1 MGCVCNEAPVEQAKE
16 AKEDERFERTPD
28 ARPLLLLELDTGD
41 QWAKAID
48 MNTLFMAIQRYQTAG
63 LNIRLVAGNT
73 GTGMAPILFLIMV
86 SCHKTYYIYR
96 SLQVR
101 RLI

>member
-1 MGCVCNEAPVEQAKE
+1 MSFQSCVGCACNEAPIEQAKE
-16 AKEDERFERTPD
+16 PKEFEDESFENALD
-28 ARPLLLLELDTGD
+28 SRPLLLELDTGD

-73 GTGMAPILFLIMV
+73 GTGKVLTL
-86 SCHKTYYIYR
+86 
-96 SLQVR
+96 
-101 RLI
+101 